1 MLLVKTCQSSLIVLQ
16 CSDLGSEAMQD
27 ADTNVRDA
35 VNRGIIPGPR
45 LFVATRPLAGTGG
58 YDVHTE
64 NELGGSC
71 CPGVAETF
79 DGPHEARRAV
89 RSRIAAGA
97 DVIKFYADYRRRVMR
112 WPPLQQ
118 HPYISGMKI
127 SVPEPNPDI
136 PILDLDEMQTI
147 VREAYLARSPV
158 ACHAKTWEGIKM
170 AVEAGV
176 LSIEH
181 GNWVDEE
188 LLQLM
193 KSKGCIFVPTL
204 AISERLQPQHI
215 DTFKKNVK
223 RAHEIGV
230 RLAVG
235 GDTGTFPHG
244 QGIREAEIMIE
255 AGIPLEDVLEAC
267 CVGGWESCG
276 SDLCSVRFGW
286 FEPGVRADIIAI
298 NDDPRVDYKAMR
310 RVDFVMKDAQVWKQS
325 SAAVNMIVHH
335 HVWDM

>member
-1 MLLVKTCQSSLIVLQ
+1 
-16 CSDLGSEAMQD
+16 MQD

-35 VNRGIIPGPR
+35 VNRGLIPGPR

-58 YDVHTE
+58 YEVHTE

-71 CPGVAETF
+71 CPRVADAF

-112 WPPLQQ
+112 WPPVQQ
-118 HPYISGMKI
+118 HPYIGGMKF

-136 PILDLDEMQTI
+136 PILDQDEMQTI
-147 VREAYLARSPV
+147 VREAYLARAPV

-170 AVEAGV
+170 AIEAGV

-181 GNWVDEE
+181 GNWIDED

-193 KSKGCIFVPTL
+193 KAKGCIFVPTL
-204 AISERLQPQHI
+204 AISERLAPQHI
-215 DTFKKNVK
+215 EKFKANVK

-255 AGIPLEDVLEAC
+255 SGIPLEEVLEAC
-267 CVGGWESCG
+267 SIGGWESCG
-276 SDLCSVRFGW
+276 GYLSGVRFGW
-286 FEPGVRADIIAI
+286 FEPGLRADVIALEA
-298 NDDPRVDYKAMR
+298 DPRLDYRAMR
-310 RVDFVMKDAQVWKQS
+310 RVDFVMKDGQIWKQDGQ
-325 SAAVNMIVHH
+325 AVNMIDHH
-335 HVWDM
+335 HRWDQE

>member
-1 MLLVKTCQSSLIVLQ
+1 
-16 CSDLGSEAMQD
+16 MQD

-35 VNRGIIPGPR
+35 VNRGLIPGPR

-58 YDVHTE
+58 YEVHTE

-71 CPGVAETF
+71 CPRVAETF

-112 WPPLQQ
+112 WPPVQQ

-127 SVPEPNPDI
+127 TVPEPNPDI
-136 PILDLDEMQTI
+136 PIVDLDEMQTI
-147 VREAYLARSPV
+147 VREAYLARAPV

-176 LSIEH
+176 QTIEH

-193 KSKGCIFVPTL
+193 KSKGTIFVPTL

-215 DTFKKNVK
+215 ETFKANVK

-255 AGIPLEDVLEAC
+255 SGIPLEDVLEAC
-267 CVGGWESCG
+267 SVGGWESCG
-276 SDLCSVRFGW
+276 SDLSSVRFGW
-286 FEPGVRADIIAI
+286 FEPGTRADVIAI
-298 NDDPRVDYKAMR
+298 AQDPRVEYQAMR
-310 RVDFVMKDAQVWKQS
+310 KVDFVMKDAQIWKRDGV
-325 SAAVNMIVHH
+325 AVGMIENHH
-335 HVWDM
+335 TWDQ